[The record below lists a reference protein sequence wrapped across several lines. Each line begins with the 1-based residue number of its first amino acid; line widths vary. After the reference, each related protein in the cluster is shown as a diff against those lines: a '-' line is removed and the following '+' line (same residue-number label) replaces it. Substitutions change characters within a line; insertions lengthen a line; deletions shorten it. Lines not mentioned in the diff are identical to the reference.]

1 MILERKKKC
10 RWVSVGEKRA
20 RPNRRDEGSGSSAQG
35 MVLGVP
41 QTRGSDFTI
50 EHLEQGVFFFLH
62 PIRFEQR
69 MNLDR
74 VRTAYIVPFTFTC
87 NPLLAQINLN
97 LKENRLL

>member
-1 MILERKKKC
+1 MGAEALLRVWFLGYLKQGDPISPLSIL
-10 RWVSVGEKRA
+10 
-20 RPNRRDEGSGSSAQG
+20 NR
-35 MVLGVP
+35 
-41 QTRGSDFTI
+41 
-50 EHLEQGVFFFLH
+50 VFFFLY

-69 MNLDR
+69 MNFDR